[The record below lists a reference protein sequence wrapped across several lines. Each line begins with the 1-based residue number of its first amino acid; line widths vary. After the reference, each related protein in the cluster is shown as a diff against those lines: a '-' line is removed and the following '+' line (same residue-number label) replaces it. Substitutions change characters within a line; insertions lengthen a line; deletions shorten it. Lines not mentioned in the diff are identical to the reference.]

1 MNSSGTKRE
10 LRILGEISLGRDP
23 GFLYVVASSKK
34 LLNGRHYVQKPWI
47 AVATALLNELSDLLP
62 FRHFC
67 GMYI

>member
-10 LRILGEISLGRDP
+10 LWILGEISLGRDP

-47 AVATALLNELSDLLP
+47 AVATALFKEVFDK
-62 FRHFC
+62 
-67 GMYI
+67 